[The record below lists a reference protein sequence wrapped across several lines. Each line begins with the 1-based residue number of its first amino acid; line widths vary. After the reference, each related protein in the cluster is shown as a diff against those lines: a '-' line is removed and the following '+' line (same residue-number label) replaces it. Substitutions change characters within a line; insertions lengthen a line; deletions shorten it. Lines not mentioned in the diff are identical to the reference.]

1 MRTFTFTALGALSL
15 LASCTETTNNYGVAD
30 GGVTCGPGTVLD
42 DAGACVP
49 ASDASTGGTGGQQGD
64 AATGGTGGTGAGG
77 TGTGGGGTG
86 GTGSPDA
93 ACTPEVDVVS
103 PSTAGRKSRTT
114 FSLQGT
120 CFPDTA
126 APELDGC
133 ENLVVDEVKATEV
146 VFTCDVSATMG
157 TMQGRLLGA
166 PGGTQIATFEVEV
179 AYGAGKQSCASGL
192 LCNGATGP
200 VSCCDSIALE
210 GTYLRGRS
218 LNGTDACPAGMT
230 CSLTEVPEH
239 TATVSLFELD
249 RFEVTIGR
257 FKAFLDQY
265 DGTPPPE
272 GAGAHP
278 KVANSGWDGA
288 WNEHLPPSADA
299 LRTELHACMLNMDL
313 HEYDKL
319 DSPMSCIDL
328 YAAYAFCIWDGG
340 RLPTDAEWELAAA
353 GGDENRLYPW
363 GQIPPDGTLLNL
375 CEWVSCSST
384 IDPVG
389 SYPSAAGRWGHLDLA
404 GSVTEWVRD
413 HVNVT
418 LDHQGWVGGCVDC
431 LDLDSCCGGPSFIRG
446 GGVSLER
453 TRLRAAA
460 RGRYY
465 DFGEGNGARCAR
477 DVK

>member
-1 MRTFTFTALGALSL
+1 
-15 LASCTETTNNYGVAD
+15 
-30 GGVTCGPGTVLD
+30 
-42 DAGACVP
+42 
-49 ASDASTGGTGGQQGD
+49 
-64 AATGGTGGTGAGG
+64 
-77 TGTGGGGTG
+77 
-86 GTGSPDA
+86 
-93 ACTPEVDVVS
+93 
-103 PSTAGRKSRTT
+103 
-114 FSLQGT
+114 
-120 CFPDTA
+120 
-126 APELDGC
+126 
-133 ENLVVDEVKATEV
+133 
-146 VFTCDVSATMG
+146 
-157 TMQGRLLGA
+157 
-166 PGGTQIATFEVEV
+166 
-179 AYGAGKQSCASGL
+179 
-192 LCNGATGP
+192 
-200 VSCCDSIALE
+200 
-210 GTYLRGRS
+210 
-218 LNGTDACPAGMT
+218 
-230 CSLTEVPEH
+230 
-239 TATVSLFELD
+239 VSLFELD

-272 GAGAHP
+272 GAGEHP
-278 KVANSGWDGA
+278 KVANSGWDST
-288 WNEHLPPSADA
+288 WNEHLPPTADE

-363 GQIPPDGTLLNL
+363 GQTPPDDTLINPCDGLY
-375 CEWVSCSST
+375 CSDS

-389 SYPSAAGRWGHLDLA
+389 TYASAAGRWGHLDLA

-431 LDLDSCCGGPSFIRG
+431 LDLDPCCGGPSFIRG
-446 GGVSLER
+446 GGVALEP

-465 DFGEGNGARCAR
+465 DFGEGTGARCAR

>member
-1 MRTFTFTALGALSL
+1 
-15 LASCTETTNNYGVAD
+15 
-30 GGVTCGPGTVLD
+30 
-42 DAGACVP
+42 
-49 ASDASTGGTGGQQGD
+49 
-64 AATGGTGGTGAGG
+64 
-77 TGTGGGGTG
+77 
-86 GTGSPDA
+86 
-93 ACTPEVDVVS
+93 
-103 PSTAGRKSRTT
+103 
-114 FSLQGT
+114 
-120 CFPDTA
+120 
-126 APELDGC
+126 
-133 ENLVVDEVKATEV
+133 VVDEVKATEV

-230 CSLTEVPEH
+230 RSLTEVPEH

-272 GAGAHP
+272 GAGEHP
-278 KVANSGWDGA
+278 KVANSGWDST
-288 WNEHLPPSADA
+288 WNEHLPPTADE

-363 GQIPPDGTLLNL
+363 GQTPPDDTLINPCDGLY
-375 CEWVSCSST
+375 CSDS

-389 SYPSAAGRWGHLDLA
+389 TYASAAGRWGHLDLA

-431 LDLDSCCGGPSFIRG
+431 LDLDPCCGGPSFIRG
-446 GGVSLER
+446 GGVALEP

-465 DFGEGNGARCAR
+465 DFGEGTGARCAR